1 MPYYAVF
8 EGSVYPEKTD
18 ASNKFYETLSPH
30 LRRQPGLVEEINYLN
45 QNPSDSMLLSSWI
58 SEEALTGW
66 QVLPIHLRI
75 QKAAREGVF
84 SSYRIRLGHESESA
98 TSRMTSNPGQFMV
111 LYQHPKGSAHVLDDA
126 HGSLLPSMEHLL
138 REGRDSSEI
147 LKGLLDHAIWST
159 ETHILHV
166 SGWPDGVTAEKFENA
181 LKRVPGD
188 WLRRIAVARDYTGTH
203 RREAPKKTE
212 PDSEKE
218 L

>member
-1 MPYYAVF
+1 MPYYAIF

-30 LRRQPGLVEEINYLN
+30 LRRQRGLVEEINYFN
-45 QNPSDSMLLSSWI
+45 QNPNDSMLLSSWI
-58 SEEALTGW
+58 SEEALTEW

-98 TSRMTSNPGQFMV
+98 TSKMTSSPGQFMV
-111 LYQHPKGSAHVLDDA
+111 LYQHPKSSAHGLDDA
-126 HGSLLPSMEHLL
+126 NRSLLPSMGHLL
-138 REGRDSSEI
+138 GEGYDPSEI
-147 LKGLLDHAIWST
+147 LKALLDHALWST
-159 ETHILHV
+159 ETHMLHV
-166 SGWPDGVTAEKFENA
+166 SGWPDKATAEIFEHS

-203 RREAPKKTE
+203 RREAPEKTE
-212 PDSEKE
+212 PDSDKK